1 MARKATPKR
10 IISGDVIYDNVMV
23 AKFIN
28 HIMQQGK
35 KTIAVRI
42 VYNAFDIIKEKTK
55 KDPLEIFDS
64 AMENAAPAME
74 VKSKRIGGA
83 VYQVPREVRGERKQS
98 LAMRWLINAAKARKG
113 KPMKEKLAE
122 ELIAASK
129 NEGAAV
135 KKKVDMHRM
144 ADANRAFA
152 HFAR

>member
-10 IISGDVIYDNVMV
+10 IISGDDIYDNVIV

-55 KDPLEIFDS
+55 KDPLDIFDS

-98 LAMRWLINAAKARKG
+98 LAMRWLINAAKSRKG

-122 ELIAASK
+122 ELIAASN

-135 KKKVDMHRM
+135 KKKTDMHRM

>member
-10 IISGDVIYDNVMV
+10 IISEDAVYNNVMV

-83 VYQVPREVRGERKQS
+83 VYQVPREVRGERRVS
-98 LAMRWLINAAKARKG
+98 LAMRWLINASKAKKG

-135 KKKVDMHRM
+135 KKRVDMQRM

>member
-1 MARKATPKR
+1 
-10 IISGDVIYDNVMV
+10 MV

-28 HIMQQGK
+28 QIMRQGK
-35 KTIAVRI
+35 KTIAKRI
-42 VYNAFDIIKEKTK
+42 VYNAFDIIKEKIK
-55 KDPLEIFDS
+55 KDPVEIFDL

-83 VYQVPREVRGERKQS
+83 VYQVPREVRGERRVS
-98 LAMRWLINAAKARKG
+98 LAMRWLVNAAKARKG
-113 KPMKEKLAE
+113 KPMREKLAE

-129 NEGAAV
+129 NEGSAV
-135 KKKVDMHRM
+135 KKRVDMQRM

>member
-10 IISGDVIYDNVMV
+10 IISEDAVYNNVMV

-83 VYQVPREVRGERKQS
+83 VYQVPREVRGERKES
-98 LAMRWLINAAKARKG
+98 LAMRWLINASKAKKG

-135 KKKVDMHRM
+135 KKRVDMQRM